1 MEKIISSCLSNLSLG
16 ELKQFKNMGV
26 IPLFA
31 PSNGGPPY
39 LVMKEALEKGLLTVT
54 EIGQSGTVP
63 ELKVINSA
71 DVAVLLIDGE
81 ELAGAKQN
89 RVLNTTIL
97 LKEKS
102 ETIIPVSCTE
112 QGRWSY
118 ATDRFYESGHM
129 MSRKLRQV
137 KAESVSQSLKES
149 KRFHSDQG
157 AVWESI
163 HDQHVRARVDTRT
176 HAMKDVYEAKMK
188 DLSDYME
195 KFPCQGG
202 QRGLLVMLNGEV
214 AGLDLVSRDS
224 VYQGLHPK
232 LVKSY
237 AMDAILEEKQGKVG
251 SLETAQIFL
260 QEIQRCEEKKYK
272 SIGHGLDHR
281 FEGKKIVGSAL
292 LYKDTV
298 IHAAFFT
305 IDEADRTGN
314 IAGFSR
320 RRGFRA

>member
-1 MEKIISSCLSNLSLG
+1 MENIISGYLG
-16 ELKQFKNMGV
+16 TLTLGDLKQFKNMGV

-39 LVMKEALEKGLLTVT
+39 LVMKEALEGGLLTVT
-54 EIGQSGTVP
+54 EVGQSGTVP
-63 ELKVINSA
+63 ELKVTNSA
-71 DVAVLLIDGE
+71 DIAVLLVDGE

-102 ETIIPVSCTE
+102 ETVIPVSCTE

-118 ATDRFYESGHM
+118 ATDRFHESGHM

-137 KAESVSQSLKES
+137 KAGSVNLSLRS
-149 KRFHSDQG
+149 SRRFDSDQG
-157 AVWESI
+157 AVWEGI
-163 HDQHVRARVDTRT
+163 HDQHVKARVQTRT
-176 HAMKDVYEAKMK
+176 HAMKDVYEAKMQ
-188 DLSDYME
+188 DLNDYVE
-195 KFPCQGG
+195 KFPCEGG
-202 QRGLLVMLNGEV
+202 QRGLLVMLNGKV

-224 VYQGLHPK
+224 VYRGLHPK

-237 AMDAILEEKQGKVG
+237 AMDAILEEKQGNGG
-251 SLETAQIFL
+251 SVEIARAFL
-260 QEIQRCEEKKYK
+260 QEIQECEEKKYR
-272 SIGHGLDHR
+272 SVGHGWDHR
-281 FEGKKIVGSAL
+281 FEGKKFVGSAL
-292 LYKDTV
+292 VYKETV

-305 IDEADRTGN
+305 IEAAEKAGSM
-314 IAGFSR
+314 AGFSR